1 MAKIAKTLPV
11 LQKAR
16 TGIQGLDEITNGGL
30 PQGRPTLVCG
40 GPGSGKTL
48 LAMEFLVRGAMQ
60 FGEPGVFVSFEERE
74 DDLVRN
80 FASLGFNLNSLSAA
94 KKLCI
99 DHVQVERHEL
109 EETGEYDLEGLFIRI
124 ADAIDTTRAKRIVL
138 DTIES
143 LFASIPNEAILRAEL
158 RRLFGWLKDRGMTAI
173 ITGERGRNAMTR
185 RGLEEYVSDCVI
197 LLDHRIV
204 NQISTRR
211 LTVVK
216 YRGSL
221 HGTNEYPF
229 LIDQDGIF
237 IIPVTSL
244 ALEHQASDE
253 RIPSGVPRLDTMLG
267 GGGYYRG
274 TTILVSGTAGTGK
287 TSLAAHFVRATCE
300 RGERCLYLAFE
311 ESAEQIT
318 RNMRSIGIDYQ
329 PFIDKKI
336 LRVRAERPAL
346 QGLEAHLAAIRK
358 IMREFKP
365 GVVILDPVTDL
376 IAVGNANEVK
386 VMLTRLIDLLKSHGV
401 TALITTLTQASS
413 ALEQSEVG
421 ISSLVD
427 TWLLL
432 KDIERSGERNRGLY
446 IIKSRGMAHSN
457 QIREFVLTD
466 TGVELI
472 DVYVG
477 PAGVLTGS
485 ARLAQAIEDKSEE
498 ARRAQEI
505 ARKKLTLERKRKALD
520 AKIKLLQADFDIEA
534 AEIAALAEEEGTRRK
549 AEANGYKSM
558 AQSRKAD

>member
-74 DDLVRN
+74 GDLVRN
-80 FASLGFNLNSLSAA
+80 FASLGFDLHSLSAA
-94 KKLCI
+94 GKLFI
-99 DHVQVERHEL
+99 DNVRVERNEL

-124 ADAIDTTRAKRIVL
+124 GAAIDTTRAKRIVL

-143 LFASIPNEAILRAEL
+143 LFASLPNEAILRAEL

-173 ITGERGRNAMTR
+173 ITGERGQNAMTR

-229 LIDQDGIF
+229 FIDQNGIL

-244 ALEHQASDE
+244 GLDHQASDE
-253 RIPSGVPRLDTMLG
+253 RIPSGLPRLDTMLG

-274 TTILVSGTAGTGK
+274 STILVSGTAGTGK

-311 ESAEQIT
+311 ESADQIT

-336 LRVRAERPAL
+336 LRIRAERPAL
-346 QGLEAHLAAIRK
+346 QGLEAHLAAILK
-358 IMREFKP
+358 IMLEFKP

-376 IAVGNANEVK
+376 IAVGNASEVK
-386 VMLTRLIDLLKSHGV
+386 IMLTRLIDLLKSHGV

-421 ISSLVD
+421 ISSLMD

-432 KDIERSGERNRGLY
+432 KDIERNGERNRGLY

-466 TGVELI
+466 TGVELV

-485 ARLAQAIEDKSEE
+485 ARLAQAIEEKSEE

-505 ARKKLTLERKRKALD
+505 ARKKLTLEQKRKALD
-520 AKIKLLQADFDIEA
+520 ARIKLLQADFDIEA
-534 AEIAALAEEEGTRRK
+534 AEIAALAEEEDMRRK
-549 AEANGYKSM
+549 TEANGYKSM

>member
-11 LQKAR
+11 LQKSR
-16 TGIQGLDEITNGGL
+16 TGIEGLDEITNGGL

-74 DDLVRN
+74 DDLARN

-99 DHVQVERHEL
+99 DHVRVERHEL

-211 LTVVK
+211 LSVVK

-229 LIDQDGIF
+229 LIDQGGIF

-253 RIPSGVPRLDTMLG
+253 RIPSGIPRLDTMLG

-287 TSLAAHFVRATCE
+287 TSLAAHFVRAACE

-346 QGLEAHLAAIRK
+346 QGLEAHLAAIRT

-365 GVVILDPVTDL
+365 GVIILDPVTDL
-376 IAVGNANEVK
+376 IAVGNASEVK
-386 VMLTRLIDLLKSHGV
+386 VMLTRLIDLLKSYGV

-466 TGVELI
+466 KGAELV

-485 ARLAQAIEDKSEE
+485 ARLARAMEEKSAET
-498 ARRAQEI
+498 RRAREI
-505 ARKKLTLERKRKALD
+505 ERKKLSLERKCKALD
-520 AKIKLLQADFDIEA
+520 AKIKLLQADFDIET
-534 AEIAALAEEEGTRRK
+534 AEIAALAEEEDLRRK
-549 AEANGYKSM
+549 TEVNDSQSM
-558 AQSRKAD
+558 ARSRKAD